1 MTDNPIYCAVDI
13 NDVQQALTLIK
24 KIKPFIGGIKLG
36 LEFYAHCGIEG
47 INKIKEIGLPMFI
60 DLKLFDIPNTTKS
73 ALQGILASEPEL
85 TTLHISGG
93 SQMLRDCVEIRNSI
107 KSKTKLIGVTILTSF
122 DEAGIKEVGLNSSL
136 NNHVIK
142 LAKLAVENRL
152 DGIVCSPHEIKI
164 IKSEIKDRLKLIVPG
179 IRNNEDDSNDQ
190 KRTMNAKEAVNAGA
204 DILVIGRPITKA
216 IDPAKAAQKIFQSL

>member
-1 MTDNPIYCAVDI
+1 MTSNPIYCAIDT
-13 NDVQQALTLIK
+13 NDVKQAIALIEK
-24 KIKPFIGGIKLG
+24 TRPFIGGVKLG
-36 LEFYAHCGIEG
+36 LEFYTHCGIEG
-47 INKIKEIGLPMFI
+47 INRIKELGLPMFI

-93 SQMLRDCVEIRNSI
+93 SEMLKDCVSVRNSI

-122 DEAGIKEVGLNSSL
+122 DETGIKEVGLNSSL
-136 NNHVIK
+136 SDQVIK
-142 LAKLAVENRL
+142 LAKLAVANKL

-164 IKSEIKDRLKLIVPG
+164 IKSEIKDSLKLIVPG
-179 IRNNEDDSNDQ
+179 IRNNEDNSNDQ
-190 KRTMNAKEAVNAGA
+190 KRTMSAREAVDAGA

-216 IDPAKAAQKIFQSL
+216 RDPAEAAQKILQSL